1 MKNLG
6 RIEDPKDII
15 TKEFLE
21 GGIGVKVNT
30 LEDNLQMAESDIET
44 LQNDVQGLQTDN
56 TATKAAVKTLQD
68 TYVPNTRKVNG
79 KALDADITIDTAF
92 YVNATISET
101 DPTVVTLDK
110 TSQEIMT
117 ARNNKLAVYC
127 AVANENIGAYLLQLV
142 SDDLSGGLQFIS
154 PYIVGVAM
162 DFDNPKQIV
171 IYETGNGLKSRWKI
185 RYRTLPTKTSQLT
198 NDSGFL
204 TSAPVTSV
212 NNKTGKVVLTAS
224 DVGAITKVSPS
235 TEGNLPILTTSGELT
250 DSGKKISDI
259 GGGGVFLV
267 TVTGDEA
274 SGYSADK
281 TFIEIKNA
289 YDAGMVVLL
298 KNNALIYHQ
307 VTYTPNIFVFS
318 YSDYQ
323 GTKTFA
329 ILQNNSVLST
339 NTNFVPNTR
348 TINNKPLSSNITL
361 TASDVGTVPA
371 TWTND
376 DTVNKL
382 SILVGGGGDVELGYL
397 IEEDGYYYGNYSTNS
412 YIKTLPNGIIEV
424 SSEPVTDMGIVSKK
438 FLESNIR
445 PIKVVTNVSCPL
457 SAWVSD
463 TTTYTDYQFKANLT
477 VAGATADYIPLVNF
491 APSEQESGN
500 YIGATSGNGIV
511 TIWCKSKPS
520 GTITIPN
527 IILTK
532 EN

>member
-21 GGIGVKVNT
+21 GGIGARVNT

-44 LQNDVQGLQTDN
+44 LQTDVQGLKTDN

-68 TYVPNTRKVNG
+68 TYVPNTRKVNN
-79 KALDADITIDTAF
+79 KALDADITLTAND
-92 YVNATISET
+92 VGTVPAAWTKINDAQVDQLVISGSSLGGDVE
-101 DPTVVTLDK
+101 L
-110 TSQEIMT
+110 
-117 ARNNKLAVYC
+117 
-127 AVANENIGAYLLQLV
+127 GYLLSEDGYYYGDYKQNAYIRALYSGKIEV
-142 SDDLSGGLQFIS
+142 SAEPTTDMGIVNKKFLESKLDIFWAIFQVTTYQEVENALNAGKKVFFTSVDDNTL
-154 PYIVGVAM
+154 
-162 DFDNPKQIV
+162 
-171 IYETGNGLKSRWKI
+171 NGLLSFYEGEAFVFIAFKQ
-185 RYRTLPTKTSQLT
+185 KTMLLFFLDVNNVWT
-198 NDSGFL
+198 TDSI
-204 TSAPVTSV
+204 SISPVTSV
-212 NNKTGKVVLTAS
+212 NNKIGAVTLSAT

-259 GGGGVFLV
+259 GGGVFLV
-267 TVTGDEA
+267 TVTDDEA

-298 KNNALIYHQ
+298 KYNGLIYHQ
-307 VTYTPNIFVFS
+307 ITYTPNIFIFS
-318 YSDYQ
+318 YSNDQ

-329 ILQNNSVLST
+329 ILSDNSVRSI
-339 NTNFVPNTR
+339 NTNFVPDTR

-361 TASDVGTVPA
+361 TASDVGAIPNT
-371 TWTND
+371 T
-376 DTVNKL
+376 
-382 SILVGGGGDVELGYL
+382 SIPD
-397 IEEDGYYYGNYSTNS
+397 
-412 YIKTLPNGIIEV
+412 
-424 SSEPVTDMGIVSKK
+424 
-438 FLESNIR
+438 
-445 PIKVVTNVSCPL
+445 IKVVTNVSCPL

-500 YIGATSGNGIV
+500 YIGATSGDGIV

>member
-21 GGIGVKVNT
+21 GGIGARVNT

-44 LQNDVQGLQTDN
+44 LQTDVQGLKTDN

-101 DPTVVTLDK
+101 DQTVVTLDK

-171 IYETGNGLKSRWKI
+171 IYETGNGLMSRWKI
-185 RYRTLPTKTSQLT
+185 RYETLPTKTSQLA

-204 TSAPVTSV
+204 TSAPVESV
-212 NNKTGKVVLTAS
+212 NNKTGEVVLTAS

-235 TEGNLPILTTSGELT
+235 TEGNIPILTTSGELT

-259 GGGGVFLV
+259 GGGVFLV
-267 TVTGDEA
+267 TVTDDEA

-298 KNNALIYHQ
+298 KYNGLIYHQ
-307 VTYTPNIFVFS
+307 ITYTSILFVFS
-318 YSDYQ
+318 YSNYD

-329 ILQNNSVLST
+329 IMSDNSVRSVDVK
-339 NTNFVPNTR
+339 FVPDTR

-361 TASDVGTVPA
+361 TASDVGA
-371 TWTND
+371 
-376 DTVNKL
+376 
-382 SILVGGGGDVELGYL
+382 I
-397 IEEDGYYYGNYSTNS
+397 
-412 YIKTLPNGIIEV
+412 PNTTPI
-424 SSEPVTDMGIVSKK
+424 PD
-438 FLESNIR
+438 
-445 PIKVVTNVSCPL
+445 IKVVTNVSCPL

-463 TTTYTDYQFKANLT
+463 TTTYTDYQFKADLT

>member
-6 RIEDPKDII
+6 QITDPKDII
-15 TKEFLE
+15 TKEYLDE
-21 GGIGVKVNT
+21 GVGKRVDT
-30 LEDNLQMAESDIET
+30 LEDNVQMAESDIDT
-44 LQNDVQGLQTDN
+44 LQSDVQGLQTDN
-56 TATKAAVKTLQD
+56 TTTKAAVKTLQD

-185 RYRTLPTKTSQLT
+185 RYDILPTKTSQLT

-204 TSAPVTSV
+204 TSAPVESV

-224 DVGAITKVSPS
+224 DIGAITKVSPS

-259 GGGGVFLV
+259 GGGVFLV
-267 TVTGDEA
+267 TVTDDEA
-274 SGYSADK
+274 GGYSADK

-298 KNNALIYHQ
+298 KNNALIYRQ

-318 YSDYQ
+318 YSDNK

-329 ILQNNSVLST
+329 ILLNNFVRSV
-339 NTNFVPNTR
+339 NTNFVPDTR

-361 TASDVGTVPA
+361 TASDVGA
-371 TWTND
+371 
-376 DTVNKL
+376 
-382 SILVGGGGDVELGYL
+382 I
-397 IEEDGYYYGNYSTNS
+397 
-412 YIKTLPNGIIEV
+412 PNTTPI
-424 SSEPVTDMGIVSKK
+424 PD
-438 FLESNIR
+438 
-445 PIKVVTNVSCPL
+445 IKVVTNVSCPL

-463 TTTYTDYQFKANLT
+463 TTTYTDYQFKADLT
-477 VAGATADYIPLVNF
+477 VAGATVDYIPLVNF

-532 EN
+532 ENI

>member
-21 GGIGVKVNT
+21 GGIGARVNT
-30 LEDNLQMAESDIET
+30 LEDNVQMAESDIDT
-44 LQNDVQGLQTDN
+44 LQTDVQRLQTDN

-101 DPTVVTLDK
+101 DQTVVILDK

-171 IYETGNGLKSRWKI
+171 IYETGNGLMSRWKI
-185 RYRTLPTKTSQLT
+185 RYETLPTKTSQLT

-204 TSAPVTSV
+204 TSAPVESV
-212 NNKTGKVVLTAS
+212 NNKTGAVTLSAT

-259 GGGGVFLV
+259 GGGVFLV
-267 TVTGDEA
+267 TVTDDEA

-289 YDAGMVVLL
+289 YDAGIVVLL
-298 KNNALIYHQ
+298 KYNGLIYHQ
-307 VTYTPNIFVFS
+307 ITYTPNIFIFS
-318 YSDYQ
+318 YSNDQ

-329 ILQNNSVLST
+329 ILSDNSVRSI
-339 NTNFVPNTR
+339 NTNFVPDTR
-348 TINNKPLSSNITL
+348 TINNKSLSSNITL
-361 TASDVGTVPA
+361 TASDVGAIPNT
-371 TWTND
+371 T
-376 DTVNKL
+376 
-382 SILVGGGGDVELGYL
+382 SIPD
-397 IEEDGYYYGNYSTNS
+397 
-412 YIKTLPNGIIEV
+412 
-424 SSEPVTDMGIVSKK
+424 
-438 FLESNIR
+438 
-445 PIKVVTNVSCPL
+445 IKVVTNVSCPL

-463 TTTYTDYQFKANLT
+463 TTTYTDYQFKADLT

>member
-21 GGIGVKVNT
+21 GGIGAKVNT
-30 LEDNLQMAESDIET
+30 IEDNLQMAESDIET
-44 LQNDVQGLQTDN
+44 LQTDVQGLQTDN

-68 TYVPNTRKVNG
+68 TYVPNTRKVNN
-79 KALDADITIDTAF
+79 KPLDVDITLTANDVGTVPAEWVKLNDVVDILQIYGSSLGGSAELGF
-92 YVNATISET
+92 LLNEDGYYYGNYQKNAYIQALTRDIIEVSAEPTTDMGIVNKKFLESKLDIFWAIFQ
-101 DPTVVTLDK
+101 VT
-110 TSQEIMT
+110 TYQE
-117 ARNNKLAVYC
+117 V
-127 AVANENIGAYLLQLV
+127 ENALNAGKKV
-142 SDDLSGGLQFIS
+142 
-154 PYIVGVAM
+154 
-162 DFDNPKQIV
+162 
-171 IYETGNGLKSRWKI
+171 
-185 RYRTLPTKTSQLT
+185 
-198 NDSGFL
+198 FL
-204 TSAPVTSV
+204 TSVDDNTLNGLLSFYEGEAFVFIAFKQKTMLLFFLDVNNVWTTDSISISPVTSV
-212 NNKTGKVVLTAS
+212 NNKTGAVTLSAT

-259 GGGGVFLV
+259 GGGVFLV
-267 TVTGDEA
+267 TVTDDEA

-289 YDAGMVVLL
+289 YDAGIVVLL
-298 KNNALIYHQ
+298 KYNGLIYHQ
-307 VTYTPNIFVFS
+307 ITYTPNIFVFS
-318 YSDYQ
+318 YSNDQ

-329 ILQNNSVLST
+329 ILSDNSVRSI

-361 TASDVGTVPA
+361 NASDVGAIPNT
-371 TWTND
+371 
-376 DTVNKL
+376 
-382 SILVGGGGDVELGYL
+382 
-397 IEEDGYYYGNYSTNS
+397 
-412 YIKTLPNGIIEV
+412 TL
-424 SSEPVTDMGIVSKK
+424 
-438 FLESNIR
+438 
-445 PIKVVTNVSCPL
+445 KVATNVSCPL

-463 TTTYTDYQFKANLT
+463 TTTYTDYQFKADLT

>member
-21 GGIGVKVNT
+21 GGIGARVNT
-30 LEDNLQMAESDIET
+30 LEDNLQMAESDIDS
-44 LQNDVQGLQTDN
+44 LQTDVQGLQTDN

-101 DPTVVTLDK
+101 DQTVVILDK

-171 IYETGNGLKSRWKI
+171 IYETGNGLMSRWKI
-185 RYRTLPTKTSQLT
+185 RYETLPTKTSQLT

-204 TSAPVTSV
+204 TSAPVESV
-212 NNKTGKVVLTAS
+212 NNKTGAVTLSAT

-259 GGGGVFLV
+259 GGGVFLV
-267 TVTGDEA
+267 TVTDDEA

-289 YDAGMVVLL
+289 YDAGIVVLL
-298 KNNALIYHQ
+298 KYNGLIYHQ
-307 VTYTPNIFVFS
+307 ITYTPNIFVFS
-318 YSDYQ
+318 YSNDQ

-329 ILQNNSVLST
+329 ILSDNSVRSI
-339 NTNFVPNTR
+339 NTNFVPDTR
-348 TINNKPLSSNITL
+348 TINNKSLSSNITL
-361 TASDVGTVPA
+361 TASDVGAIPNT
-371 TWTND
+371 T
-376 DTVNKL
+376 
-382 SILVGGGGDVELGYL
+382 SIPD
-397 IEEDGYYYGNYSTNS
+397 
-412 YIKTLPNGIIEV
+412 
-424 SSEPVTDMGIVSKK
+424 
-438 FLESNIR
+438 
-445 PIKVVTNVSCPL
+445 IKVVTNVSCPL

-463 TTTYTDYQFKANLT
+463 TTTYTDYQFKADLT

-520 GTITIPN
+520 STITIPN

>member
-21 GGIGVKVNT
+21 GGIGARVNT

-44 LQNDVQGLQTDN
+44 LQTDVQGLQTDN
-56 TATKAAVKTLQD
+56 TTTKAAVKTLQD

-185 RYRTLPTKTSQLT
+185 RYGTLPTKTSQLT

-204 TSAPVTSV
+204 TSAPVESV
-212 NNKTGKVVLTAS
+212 NNKTGEVVLTAT

-259 GGGGVFLV
+259 GGGVFLV
-267 TVTGDEA
+267 TVTDDEA

-289 YDAGMVVLL
+289 YDAGIVVLL
-298 KNNALIYHQ
+298 KYNGLIYHQ
-307 VTYTPNIFVFS
+307 ITYTPNIFIFS
-318 YSDYQ
+318 YSNDQ
-323 GTKTFA
+323 GTKTFG
-329 ILQNNSVLST
+329 ILSDNSVRSI

-361 TASDVGTVPA
+361 NASDVGA
-371 TWTND
+371 
-376 DTVNKL
+376 
-382 SILVGGGGDVELGYL
+382 I
-397 IEEDGYYYGNYSTNS
+397 
-412 YIKTLPNGIIEV
+412 PNTTRI
-424 SSEPVTDMGIVSKK
+424 PD
-438 FLESNIR
+438 
-445 PIKVVTNVSCPL
+445 IKVATNISCPL

-463 TTTYTDYQFKANLT
+463 TTTYTDYQLKANLT
-477 VAGATADYIPLVNF
+477 VADATADYIPLVNF

>member
-21 GGIGVKVNT
+21 GGIGARVNT

-44 LQNDVQGLQTDN
+44 LQTDVQGLQTDN

-110 TSQEIMT
+110 TTQEIIT

-127 AVANENIGAYLLQLV
+127 SVANENIGAYLLQLV

-171 IYETGNGLKSRWKI
+171 IYETGNGLNSRWKI
-185 RYRTLPTKTSQLT
+185 RYDILPT
-198 NDSGFL
+198 N
-204 TSAPVTSV
+204 
-212 NNKTGKVVLTAS
+212 
-224 DVGAITKVSPS
+224 
-235 TEGNLPILTTSGELT
+235 
-250 DSGKKISDI
+250 
-259 GGGGVFLV
+259 
-267 TVTGDEA
+267 
-274 SGYSADK
+274 
-281 TFIEIKNA
+281 
-289 YDAGMVVLL
+289 
-298 KNNALIYHQ
+298 
-307 VTYTPNIFVFS
+307 
-318 YSDYQ
+318 
-323 GTKTFA
+323 
-329 ILQNNSVLST
+329 
-339 NTNFVPNTR
+339 
-348 TINNKPLSSNITL
+348 
-361 TASDVGTVPA
+361 
-371 TWTND
+371 
-376 DTVNKL
+376 
-382 SILVGGGGDVELGYL
+382 
-397 IEEDGYYYGNYSTNS
+397 
-412 YIKTLPNGIIEV
+412 
-424 SSEPVTDMGIVSKK
+424 
-438 FLESNIR
+438 
-445 PIKVVTNVSCPL
+445 IKVVTNVSCPL

-477 VAGATADYIPLVNF
+477 VADATVDYIPLVNF

>member
-21 GGIGVKVNT
+21 GGIGAKVNT

-44 LQNDVQGLQTDN
+44 LQTDVQGLQTDN

-68 TYVPNTRKVNG
+68 TYVPNTRKVND

-171 IYETGNGLKSRWKI
+171 IYETGNGLMSRWKI
-185 RYRTLPTKTSQLT
+185 RYGTLPTKTSQLT

-204 TSAPVTSV
+204 TSAPVESV
-212 NNKTGKVVLTAS
+212 NNKTGEVVLTAT

-259 GGGGVFLV
+259 GGGVFLV
-267 TVTGDEA
+267 TVTDDEA
-274 SGYSADK
+274 SGYNADK

-298 KNNALIYHQ
+298 KYNGLIYHQ
-307 VTYTPNIFVFS
+307 ITYTPIIFVFS
-318 YSDYQ
+318 YSNDQ

-329 ILQNNSVLST
+329 ILSDNSVRFT
-339 NTNFVPNTR
+339 NTNFVPDTR

-361 TASDVGTVPA
+361 TASDVSA
-371 TWTND
+371 
-376 DTVNKL
+376 
-382 SILVGGGGDVELGYL
+382 I
-397 IEEDGYYYGNYSTNS
+397 
-412 YIKTLPNGIIEV
+412 PNTTPI
-424 SSEPVTDMGIVSKK
+424 PD
-438 FLESNIR
+438 
-445 PIKVVTNVSCPL
+445 IKVATNISCPL

-463 TTTYTDYQFKANLT
+463 TTTYTDYQFKADLT
-477 VAGATADYIPLVNF
+477 VADATADYIPLVNF

-500 YIGATSGNGIV
+500 YIGATSGDGIV

>member
-6 RIEDPKDII
+6 RIEDPKEII

-44 LQNDVQGLQTDN
+44 LQTDVQGLKTDN

-110 TSQEIMT
+110 TTQEIIT
-117 ARNNKLAVYC
+117 ARSNKLAVYC
-127 AVANENIGAYLLQLV
+127 SVANENIGAYLLQLV

-204 TSAPVTSV
+204 TSAPVESV
-212 NNKTGKVVLTAS
+212 NNKTGAVTLTAT
-224 DVGAITKVSPS
+224 DVGAIP
-235 TEGNLPILTTSGELT
+235 NTTS
-250 DSGKKISDI
+250 
-259 GGGGVFLV
+259 
-267 TVTGDEA
+267 
-274 SGYSADK
+274 
-281 TFIEIKNA
+281 
-289 YDAGMVVLL
+289 
-298 KNNALIYHQ
+298 
-307 VTYTPNIFVFS
+307 
-318 YSDYQ
+318 
-323 GTKTFA
+323 
-329 ILQNNSVLST
+329 IL
-339 NTNFVPNTR
+339 
-348 TINNKPLSSNITL
+348 
-361 TASDVGTVPA
+361 D
-371 TWTND
+371 
-376 DTVNKL
+376 
-382 SILVGGGGDVELGYL
+382 
-397 IEEDGYYYGNYSTNS
+397 
-412 YIKTLPNGIIEV
+412 
-424 SSEPVTDMGIVSKK
+424 
-438 FLESNIR
+438 
-445 PIKVVTNVSCPL
+445 IKVATNISCPL

-500 YIGATSGNGIV
+500 YIGATSGSGIV